1 MRIKTGYFGGVLV
14 VELLDVP
21 LLLVSEL
28 LLLFSFGGVV
38 VELDVELGV
47 EVLLEL
53 VALVE
58 PLAEPLVLMLSELV
72 ELELGVGVEE
82 VDEDVSVLEA
92 PEERF
97 MSELLRV
104 ALLQPAAPK
113 HNAMAVNAA
122 ALVSFS
128 FGVFIMSPQG
138 F

>member
-72 ELELGVGVEE
+72 ELELGVEE

>member
-1 MRIKTGYFGGVLV
+1 MRIKTAYFGGVLV

-72 ELELGVGVEE
+72 ELELGVEE